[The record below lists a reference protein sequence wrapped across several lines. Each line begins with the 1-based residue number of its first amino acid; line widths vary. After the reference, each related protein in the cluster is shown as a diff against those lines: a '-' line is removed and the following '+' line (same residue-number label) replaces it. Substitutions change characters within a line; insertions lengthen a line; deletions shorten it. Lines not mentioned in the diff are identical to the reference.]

1 MVRYEEARV
10 KPPWSSGYL
19 YGVFGRAEWNGIW
32 VPAAA
37 AVPLSGDLG
46 AVAALSEKWPVLQ
59 LTPALLMAGGP
70 VFISQPAGAPLQRG
84 GGRFVPPSALFLQW
98 PPPDLTVRRRRAI
111 LT

>member
-1 MVRYEEARV
+1 MVRYEVVRV

-46 AVAALSEKWPVLQ
+46 DVAALSEKCTALQ
-59 LTPALLMAGGP
+59 LSPEQLMDVASD
-70 VFISQPAGAPLQRG
+70 FISQTAWEP
-84 GGRFVPPSALFLQW
+84 
-98 PPPDLTVRRRRAI
+98 
-111 LT
+111 

>member
-46 AVAALSEKWPVLQ
+46 AVAALSEKCTALQ
-59 LTPALLMAGGP
+59 LSPEQLMD
-70 VFISQPAGAPLQRG
+70 G
-84 GGRFVPPSALFLQW
+84 GGVASPPRVFFNMG
-98 PPPDLTVRRRRAI
+98 RRLYLLPGGAV
-111 LT
+111 LYSHSS